1 MPSKIRLSDGREI
14 TVALSGKRTAE
25 ALQQTM
31 KDQKPFTQFNTVAQS
46 KVWINPMLVAAIE
59 DRPDLDSEA

>member
-25 ALQQTM
+25 ALQQTLNAE
-31 KDQKPFTQFNTVAQS
+31 KPFTQFNTVAQS
-46 KVWINPMLVAAIE
+46 KVWINPTLVAAIE
-59 DRPDLDSEA
+59 DRPDLDAEV